1 MDVTKFNKALVSCIE
16 LISDVRLET
25 MKVTSNEQGLFIEGN
40 FRDIMNIVRALSNID
55 KVTSDSIFNYYTM
68 CVDFEEPYI
77 SFLKKE
83 KCDD

>member
-1 MDVTKFNKALVSCIE
+1 MDTTKLNEALMILIE

-25 MKVTSNEQGLFIEGN
+25 MKVTSNEQGLFIEGS
-40 FRDIMNIVRALSNID
+40 FKKVMNIIHTLSNID

-68 CVDFEEPYI
+68 VVDFEEHYV

-83 KCDD
+83 K

>member
-25 MKVTSNEQGLFIEGN
+25 MKVTSNEQGLFIEGS
-40 FRDIMNIVRALSNID
+40 FKKVMNIIHTLSNID
-55 KVTSDSIFNYYTM
+55 EVTSDSIFNYYTM
-68 CVDFEEPYI
+68 CVDFEEPYV

-83 KCDD
+83 K

>member
-1 MDVTKFNKALVSCIE
+1 MDVTKFNKALVSSIE

-68 CVDFEEPYI
+68 CVDFEEPYV
-77 SFLKKE
+77 SFLKK
-83 KCDD
+83 

>member
-1 MDVTKFNKALVSCIE
+1 MDTTKLNEALMIHIE

-25 MKVTSNEQGLFIEGN
+25 MKVTSNEQGLFIEGS
-40 FRDIMNIVRALSNID
+40 FKKVMNIAHTLSNID
-55 KVTSDSIFNYYTM
+55 EITNDSIFNYYTM

-83 KCDD
+83 K

>member
-55 KVTSDSIFNYYTM
+55 KVMSDSIFNYYTM
-68 CVDFEEPYI
+68 CVDFEEPYV
-77 SFLKKE
+77 SFLKK
-83 KCDD
+83 

>member
-1 MDVTKFNKALVSCIE
+1 MDTIKLNKDLIILIE

-55 KVTSDSIFNYYTM
+55 KVMSDSIFNYYTM
-68 CVDFEEPYI
+68 CVDFEEPYV

-83 KCDD
+83 KYDD

>member
-68 CVDFEEPYI
+68 CVDFEEPYV
-77 SFLKKE
+77 SFLKK
-83 KCDD
+83 